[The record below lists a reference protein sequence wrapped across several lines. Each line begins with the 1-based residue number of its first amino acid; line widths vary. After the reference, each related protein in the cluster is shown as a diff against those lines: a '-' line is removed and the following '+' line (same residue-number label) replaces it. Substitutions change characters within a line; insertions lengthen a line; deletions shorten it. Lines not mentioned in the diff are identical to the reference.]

1 MAGRPSL
8 HLRSTPFACR
18 NARWSFNFLALE
30 HDQLPFRSNL
40 IEAQNIEI
48 SVAAPDLKIAVV
60 LAMPLIEV
68 IHDLD
73 LPSIQAEAA
82 EHFDTAMAGIGL
94 NRNPHG

>member
-1 MAGRPSL
+1 MARRQAL
-8 HLRSTPFACR
+8 HLRSGPFAWR
-18 NARWSFNFLALE
+18 KARRSFNLLALE
-30 HDQLPFRSNL
+30 HDQLPFRSDL

-48 SVAAPDLKIAVV
+48 SVAAPDLEIAVV

-94 NRNPHG
+94 NPNPHG